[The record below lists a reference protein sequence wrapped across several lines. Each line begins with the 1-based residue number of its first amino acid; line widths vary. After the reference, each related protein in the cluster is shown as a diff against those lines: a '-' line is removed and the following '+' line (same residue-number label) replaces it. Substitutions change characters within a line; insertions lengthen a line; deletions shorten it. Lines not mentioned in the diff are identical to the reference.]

1 MAVDENRRTFLGL
14 SAAMVTAATAAAP
27 GQAGAAIDPRTTPR
41 ARFWIAA
48 LTPVDSRGAF
58 DNGANDEMLAYW
70 KTQGADGVLLLGT
83 TGAGQSFSIAER
95 KKVLEAAS
103 RDKHGLDFIVA
114 TGTTNVPDT
123 VELSRHAA
131 DHGADSV
138 LIVPPFYDKA
148 PKAQGVIAY
157 FDRVFAQV
165 STPIRYY
172 HIPHVTGVPV
182 DLSVFKALTQY
193 PNFVGVKDSNGD
205 QAEFE
210 AITAALPGLNVA
222 TGTDN
227 NLEATLRNGNGCILA
242 SGNFYTKQVAAAFQA
257 HRAGQDVK
265 PALQRLAE
273 AQAAVHAATGGLNGE
288 AVNKYT
294 LALMLGRRDAF
305 VRPPSAPLADEHKPK
320 IEAAV
325 AALRAYA

>member
-1 MAVDENRRTFLGL
+1 VDENRRTFLGL
-14 SAAMVTAATAAAP
+14 SAAVAAASASASA
-27 GQAGAAIDPRTTPR
+27 GQAAAAIDPRTAPR

-58 DNGANDEMLAYW
+58 DNGANDAMLAYW
-70 KTQGADGVLLLGT
+70 KEQGADGVLLLGT
-83 TGAGQSFSIAER
+83 TGEGQSFSIAER

-114 TGTTNVPDT
+114 TGTPNVPDT
-123 VELSRHAA
+123 VDLSRHAA

-148 PKAQGVIAY
+148 PKAEGVIAY

-172 HIPHVTGVPV
+172 HIPRVTGVPV
-182 DLSVFKALTQY
+182 DVSVFKALTQY

-205 QAEFE
+205 PAEFE

-227 NLEATLRNGNGCILA
+227 NLEAALGHGNGCILA
-242 SGNFYTKQVAAAFQA
+242 SGNFYTRQVAAAFEA
-257 HRAGQDVK
+257 HRAGRDVR
-265 PALQRLAE
+265 PALQRLAD
-273 AQAAVHAATGGLNGE
+273 AQAAVHTATGGIAGE
-288 AVNKYT
+288 AVSKYT

-305 VRPPSAPLADEHKPK
+305 VRPPSAPLAEEHKPK

-325 AALRAYA
+325 AALKAYA